1 MHPKKLMKMKVG
13 WLVPLGFLLMSFLA
27 QSSAETASAIPK
39 MVHEPHHHLVL
50 HSNYVKAF
58 AVEVAPGD
66 SVSLHSYGHNTITIA
81 TGEQSASAG
90 IQSKTV
96 LPSKNDQH

>member
-1 MHPKKLMKMKVG
+1 MKMKVA
-13 WLVPLGFLLMSFLA
+13 WLVPLGFLPRSFLA

-39 MVHEPHHHLVL
+39 MDHEPHHHLVL

-58 AVEVAPGD
+58 TVEVAPGD
-66 SVSLHSYGHNTITIA
+66 SVSLHSYGHNTIAIA
-81 TGEQSASAG
+81 TGERSVIAG
-90 IQSKTV
+90 IQGKTV